1 MCYQFKVTNMK
12 KLLLTLLL
20 LAGISLTISA
30 QNHIIYASIKD
41 IKNTYH
47 KEKTKPTVGSV
58 IGEVASALLAG
69 QNTTKYEGREDEIK
83 AAVTRGMAN
92 TLRVRVINGEPS
104 EEIKKSGN
112 LVYVEGTINNI
123 STTQKSTY
131 HESTKR
137 TSVYYMGSISVSLT
151 FTDALS
157 NNVIFSPTFTQSEYD
172 CAWLET
178 AENALVNAKSA
189 LSIDIREYLDRC
201 YPLTAHIIEGE
212 RATKNKQKE
221 VYIDLGSQDGVYE
234 GLHFTVFSE
243 KMVGNKVAQKKLGK
257 LKVTAVEGTDISLC
271 KVQTG
276 GRDIKDAIEAGANL
290 VVRSID

>member
-1 MCYQFKVTNMK
+1 MK
-12 KLLLTLLL
+12 RLFLMLLL
-20 LAGISLTISA
+20 LGWGSLIISA
-30 QNHIIYASIKD
+30 QNQIIYASVKD
-41 IKNTYH
+41 IKNNYH
-47 KEKTKPTVGSV
+47 KEKGKSSVGSV

-83 AAVTRGMAN
+83 AAVTRGMTN

-104 EEIKKSGN
+104 EEVKKSGY

-123 STTQKSTY
+123 STTQKNTY
-131 HESTKR
+131 HESTKK

-151 FTDALS
+151 FTDAIS
-157 NNVIFSPTFTQSEYD
+157 KNVIASPTFTQSEYD

-178 AENALVNAKSA
+178 AENALANAKSA
-189 LSIDIREYLDRC
+189 LSVDVRKFLDGC

-234 GLHFTVFSE
+234 GLHFSVFSE
-243 KMVGNKVAQKKLGK
+243 KKVGNKVAQKKLGR
-257 LKVTAVEGTDISLC
+257 LKVTAVEGMDISLC
-271 KVQTG
+271 KVQSG
-276 GRDIKDAIEAGANL
+276 GRDIKDAIDAGVNL
-290 VVRSID
+290 VIKSID